1 MKLAVIS
8 ANGRSGR
15 LIVEEA
21 VDRGIDVTAIA
32 RNEENTTS
40 AEKYLQK
47 DLMNLTKNDL
57 KEFDVVIDAFGT

>member
-40 AEKYLQK
+40 TEKYLKK

>member
-40 AEKYLQK
+40 TEKYLQK

>member
-21 VDRGIDVTAIA
+21 IDRGIDVTAIA

-40 AEKYLQK
+40 AEKYLKK